1 MMGSKKSE
9 SERETTKTRQTRFL
23 KLRLPFLSLPLSHT
37 PPRPIQKTKTKR
49 KLHRAANA
57 VRAARE
63 KERLAARKARAT
75 ES

>member
-1 MMGSKKSE
+1 MMGSKKGEKASE
-9 SERETTKTRQTRFL
+9 KTTK
-23 KLRLPFLSLPLSHT
+23 KLACSRRLPFLLTAFSLSHT
-37 PPRPIQKTKTKR
+37 YSKKTKTKR
-49 KLHRAANA
+49 NFHRAANA